1 MRNSLNMK
9 ERTSPLKQEGNKNPN
24 CTHPVHPLHR
34 WINFNK
40 GFNSL
45 KVVSVCFVA
54 LIGVNICQ
62 TNDKIS
68 TSNANTLDN
77 LLFLLSGSA
86 VVLEQY
92 IDFRTALESQN
103 RKKR

>member
-1 MRNSLNMK
+1 MSNSSNMK
-9 ERTSPLKQEGNKNPN
+9 ERTSPLKQEGNKNPD
-24 CTHPVHPLHR
+24 CTHPVRPLHR
-34 WINFNK
+34 CIDFDK

-45 KVVSVCFVA
+45 KIVSVCFAA
-54 LIGVNICQ
+54 LVGVNICQ

-68 TSNANTLDN
+68 TSNANTIDN
-77 LLFLLSGSA
+77 LLLLLSGSA

-92 IDFRTALESQN
+92 IDFRAALESQN